1 MTENPASATLLVV
14 TASVT
19 AFTALLPEF
28 SEVRK
33 ATGQADLVNDVRM
46 GEVAAFGMVTAI
58 GLTATS
64 LTKSPMPAMVGIIS
78 AVALVVMYESVLSAT
93 PKEKTNGTVTRI
105 K

>member
-1 MTENPASATLLVV
+1 MSENVASSTLLVV
-14 TASVT
+14 TASLT
-19 AFTALLPEF
+19 AFTSLLPQF

-33 ATGQADLVNDVRM
+33 ATGQADLTNDVRM
-46 GEVAAFGMVTAI
+46 GEIAAFGLVVGI

-64 LTKSPMPAMVGIIS
+64 LTKSPVPAMVGIIS

-93 PKEKTNGTVTRI
+93 PKEKTNGTVHAI

>member
-1 MTENPASATLLVV
+1 MSESVASSTLLVV

-28 SEVRK
+28 SDVRK
-33 ATGQADLVNDVRM
+33 ATGQPDLVNDVRL

-64 LTKSPMPAMVGIIS
+64 LTKSPVPAMVGIL
-78 AVALVVMYESVLSAT
+78 AATALVVMYESVLASY
-93 PKEKTNGTVTRI
+93 PKEKTNGTLHRI

>member
-1 MTENPASATLLVV
+1 MSEGVASSTLLIV

-19 AFTALLPEF
+19 AFTSLLPEF
-28 SEVRK
+28 SDVRK
-33 ATGQADLVNDVRM
+33 ATGQADLTNDVRL

-64 LTKSPMPAMVGIIS
+64 LTKSPIPAMVGIIS

-93 PKEKTNGTVTRI
+93 PKEKVNGTVTRI

>member
-1 MTENPASATLLVV
+1 MTDSPTSATLLVV

-19 AFTALLPEF
+19 AFTALLPPF
-28 SEVRK
+28 SDVRK
-33 ATGQADLVNDVRM
+33 ATGQADLTNDVRL
-46 GEVAAFGMVTAI
+46 GEVAALGMTVAI

-64 LTKSPMPAMVGIIS
+64 LTKSPVPAMVGIMS

-93 PKEKTNGTVTRI
+93 PKEKTNGTVHAI